1 MLSFVETIKEGGRKG
16 RLIVVVAGIGLLIA
30 VIYQLATRLNLNTAY
45 SVGEIID
52 SLHGVEVY
60 YNGGVNNVE
69 ERNTSED
76 GYNLGLR
83 YQCVEFVKRYYYE
96 RFGHRMPDTFGH
108 ARDFFDLTVQ
118 HGSVNTKRGLLQF
131 HNQGNTPPN
140 IGDIVVY
147 SPSLFN
153 PYGHVAIVSM
163 VDIENAT
170 LEIIQQNAGPFSP
183 SRERY
188 PLIFMP
194 PGQWYVENNRI
205 LGWLRKE

>member
-163 VDIENAT
+163 VDIM
-170 LEIIQQNAGPFSP
+170 LPWRLFS
-183 SRERY
+183 RTRVHF
-188 PLIFMP
+188 LP
-194 PGQWYVENNRI
+194 PESVTHLFSCPQGN
-205 LGWLRKE
+205 GM